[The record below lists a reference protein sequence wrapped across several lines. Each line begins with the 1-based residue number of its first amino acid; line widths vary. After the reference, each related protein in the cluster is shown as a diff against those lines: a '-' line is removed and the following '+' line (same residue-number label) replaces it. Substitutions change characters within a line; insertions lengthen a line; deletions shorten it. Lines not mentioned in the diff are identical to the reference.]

1 MYFLGASD
9 IFPNM
14 SDIPGRGLTACP
26 GVQLYPG
33 FPAGLLR
40 LRNLILLLCNPITRE
55 KVRLNDSSCGPA
67 VPDVAKRLFLAEVR
81 DDKEPQ
87 MMG

>member
-1 MYFLGASD
+1 MNFLGASD

-14 SDIPGRGLTACP
+14 SDPAGGGLTACP
-26 GVQLYPG
+26 SVQLYPA
-33 FPAGLLR
+33 FPAGL

-87 MMG
+87 TMG